1 MASAGLD
8 LLGAIV
14 PPLDS
19 TADWLVGIA
28 VVPLALINVV
38 FAIKLLRLPD
48 SLYGMLKPFSYLYMA
63 TGLCFTTTI
72 LMPLGLIGSA
82 VSYVILGIVFLRAA
96 GATATG
102 SSGGFN

>member
-1 MASAGLD
+1 VASAGLD

-48 SLYGMLKPFSYLYMA
+48 SLYGMLP
-63 TGLCFTTTI
+63 
-72 LMPLGLIGSA
+72 PLGLIGSA